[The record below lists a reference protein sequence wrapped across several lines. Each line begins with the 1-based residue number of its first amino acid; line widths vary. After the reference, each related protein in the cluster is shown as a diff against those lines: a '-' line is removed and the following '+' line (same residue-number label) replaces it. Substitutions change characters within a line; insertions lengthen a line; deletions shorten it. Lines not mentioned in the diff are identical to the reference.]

1 MSALGDVLLIVF
13 AYFLFGL
20 LHSLLASRK
29 LKKKIASEYGDYI
42 AFYRMFYNV
51 VSFFSFMLLLEFVP
65 KPDIIIYDL
74 NRPFDIIIFVLQII
88 SLIFLI
94 WSFTNFDLLEFLGIK
109 QIIRWYNGTYSREDL
124 DEKGTLV
131 TKGLYKISRHPVYLF
146 TILFLGL
153 RPQMDLFYLVS
164 FVCISAYF
172 YLGSVYEERKLLERF
187 GPDYAAYKK
196 KVSRIIPFKFKWKN
210 NT

>member
-1 MSALGDVLLIVF
+1 MSLLGDVVVIVF

-20 LHSLLASRK
+20 VHSLLASRK
-29 LKKKIASEYGDYI
+29 LKTIVAEKYGDYV
-42 AFYRMFYNV
+42 AFYRMLYNL
-51 VSFFSFMLLLEFVP
+51 VSFFLFMLLLEFVP

-74 NRPFDIIIFVLQII
+74 NTPFDIIIFVLQII

-94 WSFTNFDLLEFLGIK
+94 WSFTSFDLLEFLGIK
-109 QIIRWYNGTYSREDL
+109 QIIRWYNGTYSAEDL

-131 TKGLYKISRHPVYLF
+131 TSGLYKISRHPVYLF

-172 YLGSVYEERKLLERF
+172 YAGSVYEERKLLEKF
-187 GPDYAAYKK
+187 GSEYAVYMKR
-196 KVSRIIPFKFKWKN
+196 VSRIIPFKFKWKN
-210 NT
+210 QT